1 MANLDL
7 KSLAR
12 LGAEARL
19 QQLDGE
25 RAAIFA
31 AFPDLRQ
38 RQRGRRRTMGPGR
51 GSEVGN
57 GRVSAR
63 DESGGAGTKRRS
75 MSAAARKAVSIRMKK
90 YWAERRKAKGAG
102 K

>member
-19 QQLDGE
+19 KQLDSE
-25 RAAIFA
+25 RAAILVT
-31 AFPDLRQ
+31 FPALRAK
-38 RQRGRRRTMGPGR
+38 QRGARRAMGPGR
-51 GSEVGN
+51 GSEIGN

-63 DESGGAGTKRRS
+63 DGSASAGTRPR
-75 MSAAARKAVSIRMKK
+75 MSAAARKAVSLRMKK
-90 YWAERRKAKGAG
+90 YWAERRKAKLAT